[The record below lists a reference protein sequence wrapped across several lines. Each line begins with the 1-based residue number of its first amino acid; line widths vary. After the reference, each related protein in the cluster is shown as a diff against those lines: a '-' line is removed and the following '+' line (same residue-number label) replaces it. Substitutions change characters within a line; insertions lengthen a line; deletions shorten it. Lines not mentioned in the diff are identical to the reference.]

1 MCLTGD
7 LVDEC
12 TEIAMLLD
20 FYGQLLTTRQY
31 EILDLHYNSDFSL
44 GEIAGQLNISRQGV
58 YDGVKKGKE
67 ALHQF
72 EEKLGLVK
80 RFSKHELTLRRVLDN
95 LQSIQPVKPGSPE
108 GTLLHQ
114 CVEDLKKVIN
124 EL

>member
-20 FYGQLLTTRQY
+20 FYGQLLTIRQY

-67 ALHQF
+67 ALRQF

-80 RFSKHELTLRRVLDN
+80 RFSKHEQTLRRVLEN
-95 LQSIQPVKPGSPE
+95 LQSVRPENPNSPD
-108 GTLLHQ
+108 GALLDR
-114 CVEDLKKVIN
+114 CVEELRKVIN
-124 EL
+124 DL

>member
-1 MCLTGD
+1 ME
-7 LVDEC
+7 EC
-12 TEIAMLLD
+12 TEIAILLD
-20 FYGQLLTTRQY
+20 FYGQLLTSRQY

-80 RFSKHELTLRRVLDN
+80 RFSKQEQTLRFVLEN
-95 LQSIQPVKPGSPE
+95 LQGIQPEKSDRPYGISIV
-108 GTLLHQ
+108 LHQ
-114 CVEDLKKVIN
+114 CIEELRKVIN
-124 EL
+124 DL